1 MECHRQASPTIVSR
15 SARCGTHPSA
25 SRMRAADAYSTAGS
39 PVHRGADRYGTT
51 REWAASAILDYLTQN
66 VDHCLYSYRTTEFH
80 SDFFLCQK
88 K

>member
-1 MECHRQASPTIVSR
+1 MPPPGVAHDRVEIRPLR
-15 SARCGTHPSA
+15 HPPQ
-25 SRMRAADAYSTAGS
+25 RLADARRRCVQHGRIAGAPRRRS
-39 PVHRGADRYGTT
+39 VRHHTT